1 LKLRWEKRQGIEW
14 SVEKGPTATNKMSY
28 VYRLAAREEIEIT
41 FESKRVL

>member
-1 LKLRWEKRQGIEW
+1 MPAG
-14 SVEKGPTATNKMSY
+14 NKMSY

>member
-1 LKLRWEKRQGIEW
+1 MLDKSHTTMSRTYMISDAR
-14 SVEKGPTATNKMSY
+14 TANKMSY